1 MHLLLTLPNNSRANG
16 LVERINGIVGE
27 GLRKMLLATLEAKV
41 DEVLAEVLAGLR
53 MLPTR
58 LGWQPYL
65 LVFM

>member
-1 MHLLLTLPNNSRANG
+1 MASLARG
-16 LVERINGIVGE
+16 Y
-27 GLRKMLLATLEAKV
+27 RKMLLAILEAKV

-65 LVFM
+65 LVFK